1 MRQPVRRSAQFV
13 AVALLVASA
22 ATAQV
27 RTQTSSGEVSRMT
40 AFDSSA
46 YANLTEKHITFLMII
61 GDSLEI
67 SIGTLARTKGTDQRV
82 KDYGATLATDHTA
95 HLAKTWEMITDEK
108 VGVEAIAND
117 NEGKR
122 LRETFEWLQS
132 NPASPAWDANLLRFQ
147 VQHHQHVI
155 DILNRNVKAAH
166 DDDLEAHVA
175 KSLTSLANHRD
186 AAKSIAT
193 ALGVMIP

>member
-1 MRQPVRRSAQFV
+1 MRQPVLRSAQFV
-13 AVALLVASA
+13 AVALLVATA
-22 ATAQV
+22 ASAQV
-27 RTQTSSGEVSRMT
+27 RTQTSSGEVSRIT

-46 YANLTEKHITFLMII
+46 YVSLTEKNITYLMII

-67 SIGTLARTKGTDQRV
+67 SIGNLARTKGTDQRV
-82 KDYGATLATDHTA
+82 KDFGATLATDHTA
-95 HLAKTWEMITDEK
+95 HLAKTWEMITKES
-108 VGVEAIAND
+108 VGVEVIAND

-122 LRETFEWLQS
+122 LREMLEWLQS

-155 DILNRNVKAAH
+155 GILNRNVKAAH
-166 DDDLEAHVA
+166 DDDLEAHIA

-186 AAKSIAT
+186 SAQSIAT
-193 ALGVMIP
+193 ALGVSIP